1 MMRLIYCHEFT
12 NADEYECIFI
22 AKNRFSQIMRLVIA
36 TNLQMMTNMNEF
48 TAKDTKG
55 ILKALW

>member
-1 MMRLIYCHEFT
+1 MMRLIFCHEFT
-12 NADEYECIFI
+12 NADEYECIF
-22 AKNRFSQIMRLVIA
+22 
-36 TNLQMMTNMNEF
+36 